1 MHKDFTPPSAAQISL
16 LFDWQLDIERLEQ
29 QVEQAAAAGVP
40 DPWAQV
46 EAECSLD
53 LIEAE
58 LAALSKVDPRQST
71 PATTYLRRWRDRAE
85 ALLVRLRTLEGN
97 ADA

>member
-58 LAALSKVDPRQST
+58 LAALRKSA